1 MKITVEQLSQFF
13 VENFAGDAE
22 LMPNFIDLSDGLV
35 VMEQIAHPA
44 LIRPGGYISG
54 PTQMHMADTAA
65 YAVIFTK
72 LGITPMAVT
81 THVSIDFLRPCIGDA
96 AHATGRLVKIGRTSA
111 VIDVEI
117 TAQPSGKLASKASVT
132 YALPKA

>member
-1 MKITVEQLSQFF
+1 MPRIT
-13 VENFAGDAE
+13 
-22 LMPNFIDLSDGLV
+22 DLTDGYV
-35 VMEQIAHPA
+35 VMEQNAHPS
-44 LIRPGGYISG
+44 LMRPGGYISG
-54 PTQMHMADTAA
+54 PTQMQMADTAA

-81 THVSIDFLRPCIGDA
+81 THLSIDFLRPCIGDA
-96 AHATGRLVKIGRTSA
+96 AHATGRLVKIGKTSA

-132 YALPKA
+132 YALPQQ

>member
-1 MKITVEQLSQFF
+1 MNITSEQLSQFF
-13 VENFAGDAE
+13 IDNFAGPPE
-22 LMPNFIDLSDGLV
+22 LMPSFIDLSDGYV
-35 VMEQIAHPA
+35 VMEQIAHP
-44 LIRPGGYISG
+44 LMMRPGGFISG
-54 PTQMHMADTAA
+54 PTQMQMADTAA

-96 AHATGRLVKIGRTSA
+96 ARATGRLVKIGRTNA

-132 YALPKA
+132 YALPQ

>member
-1 MKITVEQLSQFF
+1 MPRIT
-13 VENFAGDAE
+13 
-22 LMPNFIDLSDGLV
+22 DLTDGYV
-35 VMEQIAHPA
+35 VMEQNAHPS
-44 LIRPGGYISG
+44 LMRPGGYISG
-54 PTQMHMADTAA
+54 PTQMQMADTAA

-81 THVSIDFLRPCIGDA
+81 THLSIDFLRPCIGDA
-96 AHATGRLVKIGRTSA
+96 AHATGRLVKIGRTNA

-132 YALPKA
+132 YALPQQ